1 MKNLSESL
9 LDSFDDIAQRSDIS
23 MYLREIYDKFDNRTI
38 KKGYDMLGRPL
49 NVGDLVIVNHIGHP
63 FPGLILDINHQ
74 NKSCAVS
81 IRGDIEYI
89 KISHGPQAGQID
101 MGAYYRSSELLKI
114 DEKILKMIYN
124 IK

>member
-1 MKNLSESL
+1 MKTLSESL
-9 LDSFDDIAQRSDIS
+9 LGDFDTLEKKSES
-23 MYLREIYDKFDNRTI
+23 EMYLREIYDKFDNRTI

-49 NVGDLVIVNHIGHP
+49 NVGDLVIVSSMGFP
-63 FPGLILDINHQ
+63 FPGLILDINQ

-89 KISHGPQAGQID
+89 KNSHGPRVGQIG
-101 MGAYYRSSELLKI
+101 MGAYYRSSDLLKI
-114 DEKILKMIYN
+114 DEKILKMLYN